1 MMMEEMLAK
10 IAQINFEFLLYIA
23 AELAALA
30 VVYIYSKRLTQR
42 WQTAINLGIIIL
54 IIRIILFQNPL
65 AWYVY
70 HHTLDPEV
78 IGWRQSSVLYDEFA
92 QYKSYDNVKYLA
104 VGSSQTGAIYR
115 FSNDTLSDFRVKSLA
130 GLGPVDL
137 YLYRYNILNYHP
149 EHILL
154 YLSDFDMGR
163 PATLETVKLAPAQ
176 GLHFPAVYRDLNMYF
191 SGKEFSRTMK
201 EVLVGE
207 LFPEYKYS
215 FIFKGYIDQLFD
227 KNKVFPV
234 PAAAMTK
241 EEYQEYQF
249 EQLKNVI
256 DKSSIDVNLYY
267 LDKFISFFEQR
278 GISVIIIE
286 GQYHP
291 NAYTEKN
298 LAVRKEVRNKLE
310 MVEMSYSNVKFI
322 PDSEIMLFKSSD
334 YQDAYHVN
342 PEAGKRFMQQVVKY
356 IE

>member
-1 MMMEEMLAK
+1 MITGEMFTK
-10 IAQINFEFLLYIA
+10 ISQINFEFVLYIVT
-23 AELAALA
+23 ELVVLA
-30 VVYIYSKRLTQR
+30 VVYKLSKRLTQR

-54 IIRIILFQNPL
+54 IIRIVLFQNPI

-92 QYKSYDNVKYLA
+92 QYKKHDNVKYLA
-104 VGSSQTGAIYR
+104 VGSSQTGAVYH
-115 FSNDTLSDFRVKSLA
+115 FSSDTLSDFRVKSLA

-137 YLYRYNILNYHP
+137 YLYRHNILNYHP

-163 PATLETVKLAPAQ
+163 PPSLETVKLAPAQ
-176 GLHFPAVYRDLNMYF
+176 GLHFPVVYSDLNMYF
-191 SGKEFSRTMK
+191 SGEEFSRTMK

-215 FIFKGYIDQLFD
+215 FIFKGYVDQLFGR
-227 KNKVFPV
+227 NKVFPT
-234 PAAAMTK
+234 PAATMT
-241 EEYQEYQF
+241 EEKYQEYQF

-256 DKSSIDVNLYY
+256 NEDNIDTNLYY
-267 LDKFISFFEQR
+267 LNKFISFFEQR

-310 MVEMSYSNVKFI
+310 KLEVSYSNVNFI
-322 PDSEIMLFKSSD
+322 TDSEIMLFKTSD
-334 YQDAYHVN
+334 YRDAYHVN
-342 PEAGKRFMQQVVKY
+342 PEAGKRFMQRVVRY